1 MERKEIKRG
10 ISFAS
15 KTLPIKIHS
24 VENTPTPIFWPK
36 QGPTR
41 PMLCFGYRISKAETA
56 MLISFHLTF

>member
-1 MERKEIKRG
+1 MERKEIKRD

-15 KTLPIKIHS
+15 KTLQIKMHS
-24 VENTPTPIFWPK
+24 VENTPTLIFWPK

-56 MLISFHLTF
+56 RLHSFHVNL